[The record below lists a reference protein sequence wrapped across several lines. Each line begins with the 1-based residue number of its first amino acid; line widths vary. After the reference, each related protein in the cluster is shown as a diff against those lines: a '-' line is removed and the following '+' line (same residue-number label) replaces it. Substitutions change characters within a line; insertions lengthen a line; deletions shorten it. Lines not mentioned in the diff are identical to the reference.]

1 MIAMAGLDGGR
12 IGMASQGVGV
22 AEGALEAAVEYSKQ
36 RVQFGK
42 PINANQGLQWY
53 LADMATRTEAAKMLT
68 LNAATVASMAKIS
81 VSWLLWLNITLL
93 KMHVYVAHNP
103 PDSRWLWLYERL
115 CH

>member
-53 LADMATRTEAAKMLT
+53 LADMATRTEAAKCSHST
-68 LNAATVASMAKIS
+68 LQTVVSTVKIS
-81 VSWLLWLNITLL
+81 VSWLLWRSIMHP
-93 KMHVYVAHNP
+93 KM
-103 PDSRWLWLYERL
+103 RFMWLINLFRFTAVTVI
-115 CH
+115 